1 MFEAFAGNYV
11 AINKTLANRSPWTLA
26 HQDFRVENMLFGKD
40 RFVVL
45 DWQGIGR
52 GPGSYDLAYFLGGSM
67 GEVVRDGTAFLSEED
82 REAIATYLL
91 ERDG

>member
-1 MFEAFAGNYV
+1 MPDGDVF
-11 AINKTLANRSPWTLA
+11 
-26 HQDFRVENMLFGKD
+26 
-40 RFVVL
+40 
-45 DWQGIGR
+45 
-52 GPGSYDLAYFLGGSM
+52 GGSM